1 MDIVPL
7 DLPGMLLITTPVYP
21 DFRGSFMEAWNERKL
36 ATAGVDA
43 HFVQDNL
50 SSSRRYT
57 LRGLHYQLPSAQ
69 QKLIRV
75 LRGEIFDVVV
85 DVRRS
90 SGTFGRWAS
99 VTLAGG
105 DGRALWVPQGFAHG
119 FLALADDTLVHYKVT
134 DYWAPQH
141 EQTLLWNDPALGIPW
156 PVPAGAIPILSDK
169 DAAGLPLAS
178 AKAYP

>member
-1 MDIVPL
+1 MDVVQL
-7 DLPGMLLITTPVYP
+7 DLPGMMLLTTPVYP
-21 DFRGSFMEAWNERKL
+21 DFRGSFMETWNERKL
-36 ATAGVDA
+36 ASVGIDA

-57 LRGLHYQLPSAQ
+57 VRGLHYQLANAQ
-69 QKLIRV
+69 GKLVRV

-85 DVRRS
+85 DVRRQ
-90 SGTFGRWAS
+90 SGSFGRWATVALS
-99 VTLAGG
+99 GG
-105 DGRALWVPQGFAHG
+105 DGKALWIPQGFAHG
-119 FLALADDTLVHYKVT
+119 FLALSDDTLVHYKVT

-156 PVPAGAIPILSDK
+156 PVPAGMKPILSDK
-169 DAAGLPLAS
+169 DAAGVPLAA